1 MVEHVLSGLH
11 KVLAAQPVLEA
22 RAPSSRLLSQL
33 QQQQCSLH
41 LQPALE
47 QGQRLPALSKELLA
61 RPPEQDLQD
70 VPGFFDGD
78 PLAWISVEKQRGQM
92 LESRGIDGQGG
103 DCRKLISSQIQSVF
117 QRDIH
122 MQDLIDQHAYIQL
135 ICHRGGE
142 SSRPLGPVPLLAGGT
157 RPGLIFQLEE
167 VADEQPWKGQPHG
180 SLLVLLAARG
190 TRALHQQQ
198 VLRADVT
205 LPHILHPEVLQP
217 CAQLQEQEARQAFIV
232 PRAAPMQCTGALHKA
247 CQGLVGHIWAK
258 EDLQDTG
265 NSRAAWGQSLLTGVT
280 WEHQRPW
287 EAVGEAAD
295 DALDAA
301 V

>member
-1 MVEHVLSGLH
+1 MLGGLY
-11 KVLAAQPVLEA
+11 KVLAAQPLLEA
-22 RAPSSRLLSQL
+22 RAPPGRLLSQL
-33 QQQQCSLH
+33 QQQQCPLH

-47 QGQRLPALSKELLA
+47 QGQRLLALSKELLA

-70 VPGFFDGD
+70 VPGFLDGD
-78 PLAWISVEKQRGQM
+78 PLARISVEKQCGQM

-103 DCRKLISSQIQSVF
+103 DCGKLIASQVQSVF

-122 MQDLIDQHAYIQL
+122 VQDLIDQHAYVQL

-157 RPGLIFQLEE
+157 RPGLVFHLEE
-167 VADEQPWKGQPHG
+167 VADEQPWKGQPYGH
-180 SLLVLLAARG
+180 LLVLLAAGG

-205 LPHILHPEVLQP
+205 LPRILHPEVLQP
-217 CAQLQEQEARQAFIV
+217 CAQLQEEQAHQALVV
-232 PRAAPMQCTGALHKA
+232 PRAAPMQCTGALHEPR
-247 CQGLVGHIWAK
+247 QGLVGHIWGK

-265 NSRAAWGQSLLTGVT
+265 NSRAVWGQSLLAGVT

-287 EAVGEAAD
+287 EAVSEAAD